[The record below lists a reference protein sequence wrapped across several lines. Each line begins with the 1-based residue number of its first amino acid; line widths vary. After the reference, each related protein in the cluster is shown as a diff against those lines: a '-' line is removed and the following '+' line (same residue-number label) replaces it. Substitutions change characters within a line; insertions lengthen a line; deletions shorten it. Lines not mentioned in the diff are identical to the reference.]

1 MVNTSFTF
9 YKNNVPFEFP
19 QWFKET
25 WTSSS
30 KVTLTAAPFTGHILF
45 VRELCYMI
53 SQDFEISVGTMRMK
67 HSDADG
73 SNQYFQYDF
82 ATANEL
88 ISASASVHP
97 FIHPS
102 GTNEI
107 HGRFT
112 FDPPIK
118 LRQSTGKSFTV
129 ADQGSVTIVGSIEM
143 TLRGWSMTETD
154 YDEVA

>member
-1 MVNTSFTF
+1 MVDTSFTF

-25 WTSSS
+25 WTSAS
-30 KVTLTAAPFTGHILF
+30 KATLTAAPFTGHILF
-45 VRELCYMI
+45 VKEMCFLT
-53 SQDFEISVGTMRMK
+53 SQDFEISVGTMQLK

-73 SNQYFQYDF
+73 SNQYFQHDF

-88 ISASASVHP
+88 FSACEETHA
-97 FIHPS
+97 FTHPS

-107 HGRFT
+107 HGCLK

-118 LRQSTGKSFTV
+118 LRQSTSKTFTI
-129 ADQGSVTIVGSIEM
+129 ADENSVTIVGTIEM
-143 TLRGWSMTETD
+143 TLKGWSMTETD
-154 YDEVA
+154 YDEVT